1 MNLLSAPWLP
11 FKLRNGQ
18 IEYRPPAAIT
28 DDEVIDLA
36 MPRAD
41 FQGAAYQWLI
51 GLLQTAL
58 GPNDHDDWLDFLEQA
73 TNADQ
78 LAERF
83 LPLAP
88 AFEFDGDG
96 PRFMQDIDPLDS
108 VKPARISSLLIDAP
122 GGNGIKN
129 NTDLFIKR
137 GRAETLCADCAA
149 IALFTLQINAPAGGV
164 GYRVGLRGGGPLTTL
179 ILPDKTDEND
189 ESVAS
194 LWRKLW
200 LNILP
205 KSVALRGGNG
215 CKTVAAD
222 DANLFPW
229 MDDTRTSEKKG
240 SDVFPNSV
248 HPLHAYWAMP
258 RRYRLL
264 FDQQPCVCELCGR
277 ETDSGV
283 SEVRAKNYGMNY
295 GGPWQHPLTPYRT
308 DPKKPAEPPLSTK
321 CQPGGV
327 GYQHWSHLVLQDTE
341 NGVSLPATVVNDFSN
356 RKYQTVMVERQLG
369 ATEEALIH
377 QARLWAFG
385 YDMDNMKPRCWYSV
399 EIPLV
404 AIPPEQQEVLRAW
417 TVQFVELSRQAA
429 WMTRTQVKNAWF
441 SRPKDAKGDMSDI
454 DQQFYEATQ
463 SAFFR
468 ALRRMGDAL
477 VDDKTRVHVPVDIA
491 RDWYQD
497 LRTESLQ
504 IFDGRALSG
513 PLNELV
519 MKRVIRARR
528 YLSGWW
534 RTGKN
539 GKGEAKK
546 FARWASLY
554 TDASTTDSNK
564 ETVHE

>member
-18 IEYRPPAAIT
+18 IEYRPPTAIA
-28 DDEVIDLA
+28 DPEVIDLA

-58 GPNDHDDWLDFLEQA
+58 GPNEHDDWLDFLEQPP
-73 TNADQ
+73 TADQ
-78 LAERF
+78 LAGW
-83 LPLAP
+83 LAPLAP
-88 AFEFDGDG
+88 AFELDADG

-108 VKPARISSLLIDAP
+108 VKPATISSLLIDAP
-122 GGNGIKN
+122 GGNGVKN

-137 GRAETLCADCAA
+137 GQVETLCADCAM
-149 IALFTLQINAPAGGV
+149 IALFTLQINAPSGGV

-179 ILPDKTDEND
+179 ILPDEPD
-189 ESVAS
+189 AC

-200 LNILP
+200 LNVLP
-205 KSVALRGGNG
+205 SSVALRGGNG
-215 CKTVAAD
+215 SKSIAAD
-222 DANLFPW
+222 DSTLFPW
-229 MDDTRTSEKKG
+229 MGTTRTSEKKG
-240 SDVFPNSV
+240 SEVLPDSV
-248 HPLHAYWAMP
+248 HPLHGYWAMP

-264 FDQQPCVCELCGR
+264 FDQQSCVCDLCGR
-277 ETDSGV
+277 ESATSV

-295 GGPWQHPLTPYRT
+295 GGPWQHPLTPYRV
-308 DPKKPAEPPLSTK
+308 DPQKPADPPLSTK
-321 CQPGGV
+321 GQPGGV
-327 GYQHWSHLVLQDTE
+327 GYQYWSRLVLQDTE
-341 NGVSLPATVVNDFSN
+341 NGTSLPATVVHDFTAG
-356 RKYQTVMVERQLG
+356 KYRSVFEERELG
-369 ATEEALIH
+369 GTSEVLLRR
-377 QARLWAFG
+377 ARLWAFG
-385 YDMDNMKPRCWYSV
+385 YDMNNMKPRCWYSV
-399 EIPLV
+399 AMPLI
-404 AIPPEQQEVLRAW
+404 AISPEQQEVLRAW

-463 SAFFR
+463 PAFFR

-477 VDDKTRVHVPVDIA
+477 VNEKTQVHVPVDIA
-491 RDWYQD
+491 RDWYQG
-497 LRTESLQ
+497 LRTEALQ
-504 IFDGRALSG
+504 IFDARALSG
-513 PLNELV
+513 PLNELD

-534 RTGKN
+534 HMGKK

-546 FARWASLY
+546 FARWASLIS
-554 TDASTTDSNK
+554 DADTADSKK